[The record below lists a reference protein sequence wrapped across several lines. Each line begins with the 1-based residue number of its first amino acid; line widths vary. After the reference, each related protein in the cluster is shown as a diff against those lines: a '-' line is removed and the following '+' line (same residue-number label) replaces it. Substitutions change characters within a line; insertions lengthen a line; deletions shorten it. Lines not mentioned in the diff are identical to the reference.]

1 MRERDKGKGKETS
14 VSCHQEGL
22 EKLQMRGKRSE
33 KIIKENP
40 KPKGLERNRE
50 NAT

>member
-1 MRERDKGKGKETS
+1 MRESDKGKVTS
-14 VSCHQEGL
+14 VSCHQDGL